1 MKTNQ
6 KEVVF
11 IRHGKP
17 LSAHNDKVN
26 AADYAKWVKDYD
38 RSELDPASL
47 PEEEASLEDS
57 YVIVS
62 PLLRAQLSAKQYG
75 AVTINETCHNL
86 KEMDIPFYNIPLK
99 LKAWHWVLLSRTLWF
114 AGFKGDFE
122 SFAHAKK
129 RTVNLAQHIQTLSEA
144 HNRIVLFGHGMTNYF
159 TRKQLIKNGWQLQ
172 KKSGAFWGIT
182 TLTKS

>member
-1 MKTNQ
+1 MKTVQ

-26 AADYAKWVKDYD
+26 AAGYAKWVKDYD
-38 RSELDPASL
+38 KSELDPASL
-47 PEEEASLEDS
+47 PREKANLEES

-62 PLLRAQLSAKQYG
+62 PLLRARLSAKQYG
-75 AVTINETCHNL
+75 VLHTDETCQNL

-114 AGFKGDFE
+114 AGLKGDFE
-122 SFAHAKK
+122 SFIQAKK
-129 RTVNLAQHIQTLSEA
+129 RTVNLAQHIQTLSEE

-159 TRKQLIKNGWQLQ
+159 TRKQLVKNGWHLQ
-172 KKSGAFWGIT
+172 NKSGDFWGIT